1 MKSIASSAMTLISKL
16 DSEKIRMILLVGTL
30 VLFVLAAGAP
40 GAAGG
45 AGG

>member
-1 MKSIASSAMTLISKL
+1 MKSITSSAMMFVSKL
-16 DSEKIRMILLVGTL
+16 DSEKIRMLLLVGTL